1 MATYTINTAALV
13 KMTFLDEANPTFNY
27 GIAGTAL
34 IGVSEEFQRRRVVIE
49 FDASARPA
57 GVIIGAEFRI
67 TNNLLVSG
75 GGIICNLH
83 RLTGGTFTEGTNFS
97 MPGVCNWTERAA
109 STNWASAG
117 GDFDAS
123 EFATLDLTSTGTKT
137 LNNAALLAEVI
148 AQDAANN
155 GMIRLLL
162 RSSDENSVREV
173 LVATDNAGT
182 EANRPHLILT
192 IDEPPVVQAASAV
205 PRRLRFGRARR

>member
-13 KMTFLDEANPTFNY
+13 KMTYLDEANPTLNY
-27 GIAGTAL
+27 GASNFAA
-34 IGVSEEFQRRRVVIE
+34 IGLSAEGLLRRAVIE

-57 GVIIGAEFRI
+57 GAITGAEFRI
-67 TNNLLVSG
+67 NNALVVSG

-83 RLTGGTFTEGTNFS
+83 RLTGGTFTEGTANGE
-97 MPGVCNWTERAA
+97 PGVCNWTERAA

-117 GDFDAS
+117 GDFDPS

-148 AQDAANN
+148 AQDADNN

-162 RSSDENSVREV
+162 RSSDENSVGEV
-173 LVATDNAGT
+173 WVTTDDVGT

-192 IDEPPVVQAASAV
+192 IDVPPEEQAASAV